1 MPLVVIDAGH
11 GGSNFGAVY
20 QGRQEKD
27 DNLAMALAVGRIL
40 EQNGVNVYYTRT
52 DDVYESPVQKAM
64 EGNAVG
70 ADYFV
75 SIHRNSSPYPNQYTG
90 VETLVYSLY
99 GEADRLAQNINAELE
114 LAGFE
119 DQGVGERR
127 DLAVLRQTEM
137 PAVLVEV
144 GFINTDAD
152 NRLWDQ
158 RFDEVAAAIAK
169 GILETV
175 RTV

>member
-11 GGSNFGAVY
+11 GGNNPGAAY
-20 QGRQEKD
+20 QGRLEKD
-27 DNLAMALAVGRIL
+27 DTLQLSQAVGRIL
-40 EQNGVNVYYTRT
+40 EQSGVNVYYTRT
-52 DDVYESPVQKAM
+52 DDVYESPTQKAM

-75 SIHRNSSPYPNQYTG
+75 SIHRNASTYPNQYTG

-99 GEADRLAQNINAELE
+99 GEAARLADNINTQLE
-114 LAGFE
+114 QVGFVNL
-119 DQGVGERR
+119 GVGERTG
-127 DLAVLRQTEM
+127 LAILRQTQM
-137 PAVLVEV
+137 PTVLVEV

-152 NRLWDQ
+152 NRLFDQ
-158 RFDEVAAAIAK
+158 RFDDVAQAIAD

-175 RTV
+175 L